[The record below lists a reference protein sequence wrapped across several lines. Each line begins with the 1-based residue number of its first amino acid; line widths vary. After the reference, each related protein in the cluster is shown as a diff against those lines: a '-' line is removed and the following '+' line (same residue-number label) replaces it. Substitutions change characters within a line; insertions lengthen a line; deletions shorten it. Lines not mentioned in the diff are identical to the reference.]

1 MSVPSVERMKMK
13 NRIVT
18 ATIQFE
24 FYPDEDELMIE
35 NNYSDEE
42 MEEYYKELVV
52 QDVTDMAI
60 RYHEDLWNAID
71 IKIEG

>member
-1 MSVPSVERMKMK
+1 MS

-42 MEEYYKELVV
+42 MEEYYKELTM

-60 RYHEDLWNAID
+60 RYHEELWNAID
-71 IKIEG
+71 IKIEGQNVRP

>member
-1 MSVPSVERMKMK
+1 MRKTMSRV
-13 NRIVT
+13 VT

-42 MEEYYKELVV
+42 MIEYYRELVSEDISDWV
-52 QDVTDMAI
+52 V
-60 RYHEDLWNAID
+60 RNYEDLWNAIEVQ
-71 IKIEG
+71 IQNV